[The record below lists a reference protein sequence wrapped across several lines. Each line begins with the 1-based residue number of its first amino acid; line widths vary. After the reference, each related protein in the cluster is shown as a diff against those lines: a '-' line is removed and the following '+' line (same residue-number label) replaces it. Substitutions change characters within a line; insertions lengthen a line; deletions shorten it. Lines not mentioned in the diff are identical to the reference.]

1 MEQRDAEDRATA
13 LATAAQQQGI
23 LLAFGRGQ
31 QVPKR
36 IYTIDE
42 LRLNKVEPEK
52 LLSPTVSARHPQWY
66 TNLLCPS
73 RECIHMSLPPVGRS
87 KWRTLITIPQFHSQ
101 GSMRM
106 PCFPIS
112 GELPARACK
121 LP

>member
-1 MEQRDAEDRATA
+1 MLDSINWLAQPLRCTIRMPSFQKSSLLACHALYAPAAQSHALEQRDAEDRATA

-52 LLSPTVSARHPQWY
+52 LLSPKVNA
-66 TNLLCPS
+66 
-73 RECIHMSLPPVGRS
+73 
-87 KWRTLITIPQFHSQ
+87 
-101 GSMRM
+101 
-106 PCFPIS
+106 
-112 GELPARACK
+112 
-121 LP
+121 